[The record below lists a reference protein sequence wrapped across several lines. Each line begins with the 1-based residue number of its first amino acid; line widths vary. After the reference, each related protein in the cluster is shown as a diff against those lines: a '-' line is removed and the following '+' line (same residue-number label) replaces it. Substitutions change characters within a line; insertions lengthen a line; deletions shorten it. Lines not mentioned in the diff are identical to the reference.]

1 MTPTKKKFKEVY
13 INLWEFYNPPS
24 LSRSMY
30 VAILI
35 YAKTQVMGIVFAI
48 KK

>member
-30 VAILI
+30 
-35 YAKTQVMGIVFAI
+35 QVMGIVFAI